1 MCDAMQRMIMDRL
14 LERYEKSRAFTG
26 GSARLYLD
34 SKRDGELFS
43 KLEDYDFK
51 VDFLGAARKLEKEGL
66 VHVEWLKGEEDNL
79 PERIRLTALDNGL
92 ADRAYEVAGRMDL
105 ARSLACLREEL
116 TSFSRQCPCPQ
127 LQDYALCLASRI
139 DVRKSIPKPF
149 SGRREDDS
157 QLLKL
162 LMAIT
167 SNEEEK
173 GERVFSSQFFGDSK
187 AFERRWKDNVL
198 TILRQAFKDEGIDG
212 DEELLSLFSLRR
224 YPAILPFR
232 GNACLVWKDGGR
244 TQWRHAM
251 GVGYLDT
258 ASLGLLER
266 IEVADKVI
274 LSIENKESFYGLDS
288 PEGLFFVYHG
298 GFSGKASRLWHRMLS
313 SNPCRFLHWGDIDLG
328 GMDIF
333 VQLKGDIPALEPFLM
348 DARTLEKHRGLVQRI
363 GEGSYR
369 ERLAS
374 RQGKEGYEVFSS
386 LIGKMLEEGI
396 RLEQEN
402 ISVEKTAL
410 EALLS

>member
-1 MCDAMQRMIMDRL
+1 MSEVMQRMIMDRL

-105 ARSLACLREEL
+105 SRSLASLREEL

-139 DVRKSIPKPF
+139 DLRKSIPKPF
-149 SGRREDDS
+149 SGRAEDDI

-162 LMAIT
+162 LLAIA

-187 AFERRWKDNVL
+187 AFERRWKDSVM
-198 TILRQAFKDEGIDG
+198 TILRQAFKDDCVET

-224 YPAILPFR
+224 YPGILPFR
-232 GNACLVWKDGGR
+232 GNASLVWKDGPV
-244 TQWRHAM
+244 TQWRHCM
-251 GVGYLDT
+251 GVGYIDTSSLD
-258 ASLGLLER
+258 LLEG
-266 IEVADKVI
+266 IDIDDAAV
-274 LSIENKESFYGLDS
+274 LSIENKETFYGLKA
-288 PEGLFFVYHG
+288 PEGLFVVYHG
-298 GFSGKASRLWHRMLS
+298 GFSGKAARQWHRMLA
-313 SNPCRFLHWGDIDLG
+313 SNRCRFFHWGDIDLG

-333 VQLKGDIPALEPFLM
+333 VQLKDDIPALEPFLM
-348 DARTLEKHRGLVQRI
+348 DVDTLERYSDKAQKLG
-363 GEGSYR
+363 GKAYR
-369 ERLAS
+369 DRLSS
-374 RQGKEGYEVFSS
+374 RQGKDGYEVFDD
-386 LIGKMLEEGI
+386 LVARMLDEDS

-402 ISVEKTAL
+402 ISVDEATL
-410 EALLS
+410 EALLV